1 MIPKLYS
8 IFKLRCPKCLKGQF
22 FESHVYDLKKLG
34 NVRNE
39 CPKCKV
45 NYIPEPGFYFGAMY
59 VSYALGVVV
68 FVAIWAGANWFFS
81 DVSVW
86 TQITILTILIV
97 VLSPLIFALS
107 KIIYAN
113 IFIHFDK
120 DTSDRLEKD
129 DWNSH
134 PFL

>member
-22 FESHVYDLKKLG
+22 FESSVYDLKKLG
-34 NVRNE
+34 NVLDE
-39 CPKCKV
+39 CPNCKV

-59 VSYALGVVV
+59 ISYALGVGV
-68 FVAIWAGANWFFS
+68 FVAIWAGANWFFEE
-81 DVSVW
+81 VSVW
-86 TQITILTILIV
+86 VQISILTFLII

-120 DTSDRLEKD
+120 KTSERMAED
-129 DWNSH
+129 D
-134 PFL
+134 

>member
-22 FESHVYDLKKLG
+22 FESSVYDLKKLG
-34 NVRNE
+34 NVLDK
-39 CPKCKV
+39 CPNCKV

-59 VSYALGVVV
+59 ISYALGVVV
-68 FVAIWAGANWFFS
+68 FVAIWAGANWFFEE
-81 DVSVW
+81 VSVW
-86 TQITILTILIV
+86 VQISILTFLII

-120 DTSDRLEKD
+120 EISERSLED
-129 DWNSH
+129 D
-134 PFL
+134 

>member
-1 MIPKLYS
+1 MIPKIYS

-22 FESHVYDLKKLG
+22 FESRVYDLRKLG

-59 VSYALGVVV
+59 VSYALVVVV
-68 FVAIWAGANWFFS
+68 FVAIWACANLFFS
-81 DVSVW
+81 YVYVL
-86 TQITILTILIV
+86 TQITILTVLIIL
-97 VLSPLIFALS
+97 LSPLIFALS

-113 IFIHFDK
+113 IFIHYDK
-120 DTSDRLEKD
+120 DTSYRVSED
-129 DWNSH
+129 D
-134 PFL
+134 

>member
-22 FESHVYDLKKLG
+22 FESSVYDLKKLG
-34 NVRNE
+34 NVLDK
-39 CPKCKV
+39 CPNCKV

-59 VSYALGVVV
+59 ISYALGVVV
-68 FVAIWAGANWFFS
+68 FVAIWAGANWFFEE
-81 DVSVW
+81 VSVW
-86 TQITILTILIV
+86 VQISILTFLII

-120 DTSDRLEKD
+120 ETSERSLED
-129 DWNSH
+129 D
-134 PFL
+134 